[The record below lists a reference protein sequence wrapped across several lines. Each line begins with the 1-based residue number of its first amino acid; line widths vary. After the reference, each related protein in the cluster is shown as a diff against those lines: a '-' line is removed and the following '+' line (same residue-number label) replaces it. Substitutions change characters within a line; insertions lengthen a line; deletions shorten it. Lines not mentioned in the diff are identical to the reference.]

1 MRTQKE
7 LVASLHERMAA
18 RERARAHRR
27 VQALRAAAVA
37 VAACL
42 LLVIYGGGVARQ
54 GGTRRLRG
62 ARVKGVVFRNI
73 RIEESKNLISLWIN
87 KAVWSSG
94 SERGHIEDVR
104 FENILADGVINPTVE
119 LLGYDADH
127 QVENVSLD
135 RITVNGVP
143 FNEKYLK
150 INKFVKNIQINQQQK

>member
-54 GGTRRLRG
+54 GGTAGLYSG
-62 ARVKGVVFRNI
+62 ATMIFENAGAYVLVALLAFMTGAAVSVACIHKQRKERKEEKDNEEKDN
-73 RIEESKNLISLWIN
+73 EES
-87 KAVWSSG
+87 
-94 SERGHIEDVR
+94 
-104 FENILADGVINPTVE
+104 
-119 LLGYDADH
+119 
-127 QVENVSLD
+127 
-135 RITVNGVP
+135 
-143 FNEKYLK
+143 
-150 INKFVKNIQINQQQK
+150 

>member
-54 GGTRRLRG
+54 GGTAGLYSG
-62 ARVKGVVFRNI
+62 ATLF
-73 RIEESKNLISLWIN
+73 
-87 KAVWSSG
+87 
-94 SERGHIEDVR
+94 
-104 FENILADGVINPTVE
+104 FENAGAYVLVALLAFMAGAAVTVVCIRRQRKARDE
-119 LLGYDADH
+119 
-127 QVENVSLD
+127 E
-135 RITVNGVP
+135 T
-143 FNEKYLK
+143 EKTEEAEED
-150 INKFVKNIQINQQQK
+150 